1 MNHECIPTQAG
12 GVPRWD
18 CGRLYVEPSHNRDA
32 HPIATRLRPADRAEI
47 SAVTRQSPLQVLVD
61 GINESNIC
69 FTIKR
74 SSDGRPCGVFGAGGG
89 GGGHPQDTRSGMVW
103 LLGTDDL
110 TLNGRT
116 FLRYSRSFL
125 NEMKKHYSFLY
136 NVIDARN
143 SVHIRW
149 LGWMGFDFI
158 KVIPRWGVEHRKFIM
173 FSKTI

>member
-1 MNHECIPTQAG
+1 MNHECTPTQAG
-12 GVPRWD
+12 GGPRWD
-18 CGRLYVEPSHNRDA
+18 CGKLYVEHSHRRDA
-32 HPIATRLRPADRAEI
+32 DPIATRLRTADRAEV

-61 GINESNIC
+61 GINESDLC

-89 GGGHPQDTRSGMVW
+89 ASGAEDTSSGLVW

-125 NEMKKHYSFLY
+125 NEMHKHYSFLY

-149 LGWMGFDFI
+149 LGWMGFEFT
-158 KVIPRWGVEHRKFIM
+158 KEIPHWGVERRKFIL
-173 FSKTI
+173 FSKAT